1 MSKIKFGIGAL
12 QAAQENYQII
22 LDKLIRGYQK
32 IMKKDPEGLD
42 LIKIKQEAKQRAED
56 SAKVVDMKGRTLN
69 PDKPIMGGTQET
81 RSLEELLEG
90 EKRLAKK
97 ESKELMDDFGV
108 QMEDPTKA
116 NYVDPE
122 SEEGIDVYNKY
133 MRKKYNQEK
142 FGESIKGIY
151 DEAKGPGKGD
161 EMVEALK
168 SPGAR
173 ASTEIIEKQIQETFP
188 DIKLFG
194 DETFEEILEIQ
205 RTGKHPRMK
214 ADGGR
219 INFRLGGPT
228 GTGSLPNIIGADLI
242 GPGLGSLGGM
252 EEEDELAEIQGQT
265 AGLGLFGPAS
275 KALQKVFG
283 PKVGSFLF
291 QKTIR
296 EPVINKSME
305 GLKKANDIAYAKR
318 LELEEK
324 LATRAALARAQEEIN
339 RMGYQDYG
347 SGGGL
352 DSSLNDPVTG
362 EYTGAST
369 QDYGSGEKD
378 GGLITM
384 FVEKR

>member
-56 SAKVVDMKGRTLN
+56 SAKVVDMEGRTLN
-69 PDKPIMGGTQET
+69 PDKPIMGGTQ
-81 RSLEELLEG
+81 
-90 EKRLAKK
+90 
-97 ESKELMDDFGV
+97 DFG
-108 QMEDPTKA
+108 ED
-116 NYVDPE
+116 
-122 SEEGIDVYNKY
+122 I
-133 MRKKYNQEK
+133 RK
-142 FGESIKGIY
+142 IY

-173 ASTEIIEKQIQETFP
+173 KSTEIIEKQIQETFP

-219 INFRLGGPT
+219 INFALGGPT
-228 GTGSLPNIIGADLI
+228 GAGSLPNIIGADLI

-252 EEEDELAEIQGQT
+252 EEEEDELAEIQGQT

-275 KALQKVFG
+275 KALQSVFG

-291 QKTIR
+291 EKTVR
-296 EPVINKSME
+296 EPVVRHSIE
-305 GLKKANDIAYAKR
+305 GIKKANEIAYRQR
-318 LELEEK
+318 LKLEEK
-324 LATRAALARAQEEIN
+324 LAQRAALAEAQRIIKEK
-339 RMGYQDYG
+339 GYQDYG

-352 DSSLNDPVTG
+352 DSSLNRG
-362 EYTGAST
+362 SGGSYTGMGDVGAT
-369 QDYGSGEKD
+369 GANFSGNFATDSLSYDLKD